1 MPRQITRFN
10 NMINDINDMQ
20 QDYRYQLE
28 SPRVTGRRQPK
39 TYYYVQ
45 SAKMSRSKR
54 VSSLQSPPRDSLSGA
69 GFSVTQTPSYT
80 SFYFYVPY
88 IIFFLYILNFS
99 TFSCNSVT
107 EYGL

>member
-1 MPRQITRFN
+1 MQSRTHEMPRQITRFN

-45 SAKMSRSKR
+45 SVKTATDE
-54 VSSLQSPPRDSLSGA
+54 P
-69 GFSVTQTPSYT
+69 F
-80 SFYFYVPY
+80 
-88 IIFFLYILNFS
+88 
-99 TFSCNSVT
+99 
-107 EYGL
+107 